1 MWKWQ
6 ELGSPRFL
14 GCLFFLHRMPRNIAQ
29 NIADNKEKFSQSK
42 TETLLNKKSIPV
54 ARNHSNNKKN
64 LVQIYIFS
72 IKNCHLNGGFHQK
85 GNFHLYWK
93 YLPLHVWLC
102 PGIRRCLLGLLRNLH
117 RGLCALCPSGHLVT
131 GCLCC
136 IIGRGCFLGCPRA
149 EHWPL
154 THQSGEPFFLLLR
167 LWYLHVGVFIIPG
180 IFPAP
185 YMSSGRTVPAHS
197 CIYSFSSIFILT
209 LWVQKSFLQ
218 RK

>member
-6 ELGSPRFL
+6 ELESPRFL
-14 GCLFFLHRMPRNIAQ
+14 ACLFFLRRMPRNIAQ
-29 NIADNKEKFSQSK
+29 KYCRQQRKIFSVQNWNPF
-42 TETLLNKKSIPV
+42 EQKSIPV

-64 LVQIYIFS
+64 LAQIYIFP

-102 PGIRRCLLGLLRNLH
+102 PGIRRCLLDLLRNLQ
-117 RGLCALCPSGHLVT
+117 RGLCALCPSGHLVS
-131 GCLCC
+131 GRLRC
-136 IIGRGCFLGCPRA
+136 IIGQGCFLGCPQA

-209 LWVQKSFLQ
+209 LWVQKGFLQ